1 MPKNQKLANNSDDIN
16 EQLVESLRGGSI
28 DAFNVIYRIYAKKLL
43 GYVAK
48 ATNNKEDAEEIVHD
62 IFVSL
67 WKSRTVI
74 RPDTN
79 LSTLLFSMAYK
90 RRIDFFRQSLKAP
103 IYEDYTQF
111 QNELTTEDSSK
122 LEYDD
127 FVRIFNQALDRL
139 PVRVRKL
146 LKLSRVNGLTN
157 EEIALKLDI
166 SFKTVQNGISEG
178 LKLLREQLDKLRRD
192 NF

>member
-1 MPKNQKLANNSDDIN
+1 M
-16 EQLVESLRGGSI
+16 ESLRGGSI

-62 IFVSL
+62 IFMSL

-166 SFKTVQNGISEG
+166 SLKTVQNGISEG

-192 NF
+192 KF